1 MRQAATRK
9 TKTIKI
15 VMLGAASTG
24 KTALVTRFA
33 HNRFS
38 STESTIGVAFVSKNI
53 KIDNKDVKLEIWDT
67 GGTEKYKSLA
77 PMYYRDTN
85 AAIIVFDLTA
95 SQTLQDAQSWLN
107 ELKENGPPNALIAVA
122 ANKSD
127 LTAQRQIL
135 QDEINDF
142 SEHNKFEFIKETSAL
157 QGTNVNELFEDV
169 TKKLLSA
176 VDSDVVDD
184 DSVQINV
191 DPPQQQSKHCC

>member
-1 MRQAATRK
+1 
-9 TKTIKI
+9 
-15 VMLGAASTG
+15 MLGAASTG